1 MKKLNLFLVFLML
14 LAVVVVGGC
23 GSKFQIS
30 ALEVSPEVCLSGET
44 VTVSANVVY
53 SGETAGDY
61 DAELKVDGTV
71 ERTQTFSFEPGSTRV
86 LSFTLTKNEPASY
99 AVQLGNL
106 ETSFT
111 VLRASNIEVSPDE
124 VEVGQSVTVAA
135 DLQNVSGDEVVYSC
149 SLFCQGEEVQS
160 KKITMA
166 ADSTTGVTFTLS
178 QASAGWY
185 EVELLGISES
195 FKVLKPA
202 EFVVSG
208 FAVTPDPVK
217 VGEMATITADIENVG
232 EVAGSY
238 EVSLMVDGVAEETR
252 EITLDGGASTT
263 ELFSFTE
270 NVAGS
275 YSLQLGDQQRE
286 LRVVQPV
293 RLSTGTII
301 LNEMSGG
308 RSTLKVINNRDADVV
323 VVLALS
329 DEPETPLWAAYVRA
343 DASRSFRQIAPGTYI
358 IYYTFGEDWI
368 EEAKQFLTVYSYER
382 FAEES
387 TISQDAYSYTILT
400 VTFGI
405 ESGEG
410 STSWDLAEEEFPSLE

>member
-1 MKKLNLFLVFLML
+1 MKKLNLFLVL
-14 LAVVVVGGC
+14 LTLLLVVVVGGC
-23 GSKFQIS
+23 GSKFQLS

-53 SGETAGDY
+53 SGDTAGDY
-61 DAELKVDGTV
+61 EAELKVDGTV
-71 ERTQTFSFEPGSTRV
+71 ERTQTFSFEPGETRL
-86 LSFTLTKNEPASY
+86 LSFTLTRNEPASY

-111 VLRASNIEVSPDE
+111 VLKASNIKVSPDE
-124 VEVGQSVTVAA
+124 VELGQSVTVTA

-149 SLFCQGEEVQS
+149 SLFCEGEELQS

-166 ADSTTGVTFTLS
+166 ADSTTEVTFTLS

-185 EVELLGISES
+185 EVELLGLSES

-208 FAVTPDPVK
+208 FNVAPNPVK
-217 VGEMATITADIENVG
+217 VGETATISADIENVG

-238 EVSLMVDGVAEETR
+238 EVSLVVDGVVEETR
-252 EITLDGGASTT
+252 EITLDGGDSTT
-263 ELFSFTE
+263 ESFSFFGD
-270 NVAGS
+270 VAGS
-275 YSLQLGDQQRE
+275 YSLQLANQQQE

-293 RLSTGTII
+293 RLPTGTMI

-308 RSTLKVINNRDADVV
+308 RSTLKITNNRDADVV
-323 VVLALS
+323 VILSSS

-343 DASRSFRQIAPGTYI
+343 DVYRSFGRIAPGTYI
-358 IYYTFGEDWI
+358 TYYVFGEDWD
-368 EEAKQFLTVYSYER
+368 EEAKQFLTVYSYNR
-382 FAEES
+382 FAED
-387 TISQDAYSYTILT
+387 TTVSQDAYSYTAWTI
-400 VTFGI
+400 TFGI

-410 STSWDLAEEEFPSLE
+410 SASWDLGEEEFPSLE